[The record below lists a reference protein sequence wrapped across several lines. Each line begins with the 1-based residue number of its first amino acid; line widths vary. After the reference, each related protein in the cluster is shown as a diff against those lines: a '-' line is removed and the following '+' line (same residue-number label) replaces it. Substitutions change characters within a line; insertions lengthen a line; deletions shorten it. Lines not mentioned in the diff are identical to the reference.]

1 MNKKSLMM
9 SLALLATMSASTA
22 NASNYQ
28 VIYGE
33 KQINGENIRFVSK
46 WLKSDPLLGE
56 WLIVGSPTGCSAWTP
71 DPSTKDID
79 VTFEQS
85 ATGCSQEQTRTV
97 QEREKNNVTHEYRPV
112 GSATNENRTLTNQTI
127 TRSAVGTKT
136 KEECDIPNSTWVA
149 GGPAYRLLNI
159 TSNGVLVYSG
169 GDYDATEKVIAPYK
183 YTKGVITANYGSY
196 TINKV
201 CRSPI

>member
-1 MNKKSLMM
+1 MKKTLLILTSAI
-9 SLALLATMSASTA
+9 LASTVLTA
-22 NASNYQ
+22 NASYMA
-28 VIYGE
+28 IYGE
-33 KQINGENIRFVSK
+33 KQINGDNIRFISK
-46 WLKSDPLLGE
+46 WLKSDPLLGD

-169 GDYDATEKVIAPYK
+169 GDYDATEKVISPYK
-183 YTKGVITANYGSY
+183 YTKGIITANYGSY

-201 CRSPI
+201 CRSPL

>member
-1 MNKKSLMM
+1 MKKTLLILTSAI
-9 SLALLATMSASTA
+9 LASTVLTA
-22 NASNYQ
+22 NASYMA
-28 VIYGE
+28 IYGE
-33 KQINGENIRFVSK
+33 KQINGDNIRFISK
-46 WLKSDPLLGE
+46 WLKSDPLLGD

-169 GDYDATEKVIAPYK
+169 SDYDATEKVISPYK
-183 YTKGVITANYGSY
+183 YTKGIITANYGSY

-201 CRSPI
+201 CRSPL

>member
-1 MNKKSLMM
+1 MKKTLLILTSAI
-9 SLALLATMSASTA
+9 LASTVLTA
-22 NASNYQ
+22 NASYTA
-28 VIYGE
+28 IYGE
-33 KQINGENIRFVSK
+33 KQINGDNIRFISK
-46 WLKSDPLLGE
+46 WLKSDPLLGD

-169 GDYDATEKVIAPYK
+169 SDYDATEKVISPYK
-183 YTKGVITANYGSY
+183 YTKGIITANYGSY

-201 CRSPI
+201 CRSPL

>member
-1 MNKKSLMM
+1 MKKTLLILTSAI
-9 SLALLATMSASTA
+9 LASTVLTA
-22 NASNYQ
+22 NASYMA
-28 VIYGE
+28 IYGE
-33 KQINGENIRFVSK
+33 KQINGDNIRFISK
-46 WLKSDPLLGE
+46 WLKSDPLLGD

-149 GGPAYRLLNI
+149 GGPYYRLLNI

-169 GDYDATEKVIAPYK
+169 SDYDATEKVISPYK
-183 YTKGVITANYGSY
+183 YTKGVLTANYGSY

-201 CRSPI
+201 CRSPL

>member
-1 MNKKSLMM
+1 MKKTLLILTSAI
-9 SLALLATMSASTA
+9 LASTVLTA
-22 NASNYQ
+22 NASYMA
-28 VIYGE
+28 IYGE
-33 KQINGENIRFVSK
+33 KQINGDNIRFISK
-46 WLKSDPLLGE
+46 WLKSDPLLGD

-169 GDYDATEKVIAPYK
+169 SDYDATEKVISPYK
-183 YTKGVITANYGSY
+183 YTKGVLTANYGSY

-201 CRSPI
+201 CRSPL